1 MLYFSILDCSF
12 DYFFYSK
19 SLEILPIFTYFV
31 CFLLYFLKILTLAIL
46 NSLQDNSN
54 TWVICGSASL
64 AFLFITG
71 HIFLPQN
78 ALCFS
83 CQTQCTKEPQI
94 TPLPS
99 VQFSSVAQSCPTL
112 CDPMNCSTPGLP
124 IHHKLLEFTQ
134 TQVHRVSDAIQP
146 SHPLSSP
153 CPLAPNPSQHQSL
166 FQ

>member
-12 DYFFYSK
+12 DYFFDSK
-19 SLEILPIFTYFV
+19 SLEILPLFTYFV

-71 HIFLPQN
+71 HLFLPQN
-78 ALCFS
+78 CPLFQLPDAVYKRTTDYSSSLC
-83 CQTQCTKEPQI
+83 
-94 TPLPS
+94 S

-112 CDPMNCSTPGLP
+112 CDPMNRSTPGLP
-124 IHHKLLEFTQ
+124 VHHQLSESIESVMPSSHLILCP
-134 TQVHRVSDAIQP
+134 AQP
-146 SHPLSSP
+146 ASP
-153 CPLAPNPSQHQSL
+153 PALNPSQHQSL